1 MSWIKSAR
9 LRALAWL
16 CAIVLATVATVVLAG
31 VPAWPAV
38 GVAVAAACVSVG
50 KLTTR
55 LLKPTCLECGHD
67 LSGQAIGVQ
76 GIACPECGAVG
87 GPGLVQLA
95 QMGDPQGRGPR
106 GGGADGV

>member
-1 MSWIKSAR
+1 
-9 LRALAWL
+9 
-16 CAIVLATVATVVLAG
+16 
-31 VPAWPAV
+31 
-38 GVAVAAACVSVG
+38 
-50 KLTTR
+50 
-55 LLKPTCLECGHD
+55 
-67 LSGQAIGVQ
+67 VQ